1 MDTSPPMARWQ
12 SGCDRRGGGHGAGRA
27 AGGRRA
33 MTGGRGGVGS
43 TCRGDGHRS
52 GCSTRRGGCPA
63 VSAGC
68 GVERVSW
75 AVGNSA
81 FTAPL
86 EELTA
91 YLAQVTDRTT
101 VSRVLGISWPAVGS
115 IVERVVTRQLN
126 PGRLAGLRRIGID
139 EFSYRKR
146 HHYLTVVVDHDT
158 RRVVWAGKGRS
169 AETLDGFFNLLG
181 PSGCEGIALVTVDL
195 AASWQKALR
204 ARVPHARGGLRPVS
218 R

>member
-1 MDTSPPMARWQ
+1 M
-12 SGCDRRGGGHGAGRA
+12 
-27 AGGRRA
+27 
-33 MTGGRGGVGS
+33 
-43 TCRGDGHRS
+43 
-52 GCSTRRGGCPA
+52 
-63 VSAGC
+63 
-68 GVERVSW
+68 
-75 AVGNSA
+75 
-81 FTAPL
+81 
-86 EELTA
+86 
-91 YLAQVTDRTT
+91 
-101 VSRVLGISWPAVGS
+101 
-115 IVERVVTRQLN
+115 TRQLN
-126 PGRLAGLRRIGID
+126 PGRLAGLRRVGID

-204 ARVPHARGGLRPVS
+204 ARVPHARVVFRPVS